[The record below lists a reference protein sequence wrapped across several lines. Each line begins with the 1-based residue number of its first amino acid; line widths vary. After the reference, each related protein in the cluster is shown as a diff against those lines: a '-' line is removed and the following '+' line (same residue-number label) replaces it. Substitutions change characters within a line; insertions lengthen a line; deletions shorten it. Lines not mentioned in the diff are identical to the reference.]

1 MYNNIKF
8 KFMKKRKIMDIKTFE
23 SLSCKEQIHLKGMAG
38 APNSPGPGLS
48 KSANNDKSTNSDT
61 STHSDT
67 STYSDTSSFSD
78 SSTHHD

>member
-1 MYNNIKF
+1 MYNNIKI
-8 KFMKKRKIMDIKTFE
+8 KFIKKRKIMDIKTFE

-38 APNSPGPGLS
+38 APNSSDSGLS

-67 STYSDTSSFSD
+67 SSYSD
-78 SSTHHD
+78 SSIHHD